1 MYAVIKAGG
10 KQHRVKTGDVIEVEL
25 MHGGDGDAVEFHPI
39 LVVDDENKPHVG
51 KEVARAVVIAKLVG
65 EQKGEKVKIFK
76 YRPKTGYSR
85 RQGHRQMMT
94 LVEIGEIKLPGAKK
108 AAPKEEPAEPK
119 APKATAPK
127 PAAKASAEAV
137 EANAEAAE
145 EAGEIA
151 ESAPAETSPAEVA
164 ETAAAAETGP
174 ADE

>member
-119 APKATAPK
+119 APKA
-127 PAAKASAEAV
+127 SAEAV
-137 EANAEAAE
+137 EPNAEAAE